1 MIKIITDSGS
11 DISQEEAKKLNIEVI
26 PIVTLFSDQEY
37 LDGVSISH
45 DEFYK
50 RLSEKKEFP
59 KTTQV
64 NPSSYMKAFEKE
76 ISAGNEVLCITL
88 GSKLS
93 GCYQS
98 ALLASNSIDKKKIH
112 VFDSN
117 SGSVG
122 ERNLVFLALEC
133 FKKGMNSDET
143 ISYLEEKKKDSVTI
157 AALDTLEYL
166 ERGGRI
172 SKTAAFFGTMLSIK
186 PVIELKNGSIK
197 LIGKARGYKNA
208 HNLLTKTLEK
218 YGGIDFSLPIS
229 VGYSGQSKELLEKYL
244 ESNKEIYQNEIPE
257 MPIYQIGAAIGTHCG
272 PGTIVL
278 SFFRK
283 EE

>member
-11 DISQEEAKKLNIEVI
+11 DITQEEANRINIKVI
-26 PIVTLFSDQEY
+26 PIVTIFSNVEY
-37 LDGVSISH
+37 YDGVTISR
-45 DEFYK
+45 DEFYH
-50 RLSEKKEFP
+50 RLIDNKEYP

-64 NPSSYMKAFEKE
+64 NPSSYMEAFEQE
-76 ISAGNEVLCITL
+76 ISSGNEILCITL
-88 GSKLS
+88 GSKIS

-98 ALLASNSIDKKKIH
+98 AILASSNFKKGKIH

-117 SGSVG
+117 SVSIGQ
-122 ERNLVFLALEC
+122 RNFIYLALNC
-133 FKKGMNSDET
+133 LNKGMT
-143 ISYLEEKKKDSVTI
+143 IEQTIAFLEEKKKYSITI
-157 AALDTLEYL
+157 ASLDTLEYL

-172 SKTAAFFGTMLSIK
+172 SKTTAIIGNMFSIK

-229 VGYSGQSKELLEKYL
+229 VGYSGLSNELLEKYL
-244 ESNKEIYQNEIPE
+244 ESNKEVYQNNIKEL
-257 MPIYQIGAAIGTHCG
+257 PIYQIGAAIGTHCG

-278 SFFRK
+278 SYFKKR
-283 EE
+283 

>member
-26 PIVTLFSDQEY
+26 PIAALFSDQEY

-64 NPSSYMKAFEKE
+64 NPSSYMEAFEKE
-76 ISAGNEVLCITL
+76 INNGNDVLCITL

-98 ALLASNSIDKKKIH
+98 ALLASNSFDKKKIH
-112 VFDSN
+112 IFDSN

-133 FKKGMNSDET
+133 FKKGMSLDKT

-218 YGGIDFSLPIS
+218 YGGIDFSLPIA

-244 ESNKEIYQNEIPE
+244 ESNKEIYEDKIPE

-278 SFFRK
+278 SFFKK

>member
-11 DISQEEAKKLNIEVI
+11 DISQEEARKINIEVI
-26 PIVTLFSDQEY
+26 PITTLFSDQEY

-50 RLSEKKEFP
+50 FLAEKKEFP

-64 NPSSYMKAFEKE
+64 NPASYMKAFEKE
-76 ISAGNEVLCITL
+76 IASGNEALCITL

-98 ALLASNSIDKKKIH
+98 AMLASSNFEKGKIH
-112 VFDSN
+112 VFDSC

-122 ERNLVFLALEC
+122 ERNLVYLALSCLE
-133 FKKGMNSDET
+133 KGMNLEET
-143 ISYLEEKKKDSVTI
+143 VSFMEEKKKYSVTI

-166 ERGGRI
+166 EKGGRI
-172 SKTAAFFGTMLSIK
+172 SKTAAFLGTMFSIK

-218 YGGIDFSLPIS
+218 YGKIDFSLPVS

-244 ESNKEIYQNEIPE
+244 ESNKELYQDNINY

-278 SFFRK
+278 SFFRT
-283 EE
+283 ED

>member
-37 LDGVSISH
+37 LDGVSISR

-98 ALLASNSIDKKKIH
+98 ALLASNSFDKKKIH

>member
-11 DISQEEAKKLNIEVI
+11 DISQQEANRINIKVI
-26 PIVTLFSDQEY
+26 PIVTIFSNVEY
-37 LDGVSISH
+37 YDGVTISNE
-45 DEFYK
+45 EFYH
-50 RLSEKKEFP
+50 RLVDKKEYP

-64 NPSSYMKAFEKE
+64 NPSSYMEAFEQE
-76 ISAGNEVLCITL
+76 ISSGNEILCITL
-88 GSKLS
+88 GSKIS

-98 ALLASNSIDKKKIH
+98 AILASSSFEKEKIH

-117 SGSVG
+117 SVSIG
-122 ERNLVFLALEC
+122 ERNFVYLAIDCLN
-133 FKKGMNSDET
+133 KGMT
-143 ISYLEEKKKDSVTI
+143 IEQTIAFLEKKKKESVTI
-157 AALDTLEYL
+157 ASLDTLEYL

-172 SKTAAFFGTMLSIK
+172 SKTTAIIGNMFSIK

-208 HNLLTKTLEK
+208 HNLLNKTLEK

-229 VGYSGQSKELLEKYL
+229 VGYSGLSNELLEKYL
-244 ESNKEIYQNEIPE
+244 ESNKEVYQNNIKEL
-257 MPIYQIGAAIGTHCG
+257 PIYQIGAAIGTHCG

-278 SFFRK
+278 SYFKKR
-283 EE
+283 

>member
-26 PIVTLFSDQEY
+26 PIVTRFSDHEY
-37 LDGVSISH
+37 FDGVSLSH

-50 RLSEKKEFP
+50 LLSEKNEFP
-59 KTTQV
+59 KTAQV
-64 NPSSYMKAFEKE
+64 NPASYMKAFEKE
-76 ISAGNEVLCITL
+76 INSGNEVLCITL

-98 ALLASNSIDKKKIH
+98 ALLASKNFENGKIH

-122 ERNLVFLALEC
+122 ERNLVYLAMEC
-133 FKKGMNSDET
+133 FRKDMSLGET
-143 ISYLEEKKKDSVTI
+143 VSYMEEKKNDSVTI

-166 ERGGRI
+166 EKGGRI
-172 SKTAAFFGTMLSIK
+172 SKTAALLGAMLSIK

-218 YGGIDFSLPIS
+218 YGGIDFSLPVS

-244 ESNKEIYQNEIPE
+244 ESNRGLYQDKIPE
-257 MPIYQIGAAIGTHCG
+257 LPIYQIGAAIGTHCG

-283 EE
+283 ED